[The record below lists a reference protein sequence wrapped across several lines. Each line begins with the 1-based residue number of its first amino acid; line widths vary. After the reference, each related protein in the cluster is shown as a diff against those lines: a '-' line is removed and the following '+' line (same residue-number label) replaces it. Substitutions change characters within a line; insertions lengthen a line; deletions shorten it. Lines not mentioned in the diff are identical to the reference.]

1 MRGMGSVITVVS
13 VALVVAGA
21 AAALFW
27 LVRGRR
33 GFGTPADRAA
43 FATLHSASLAAPP
56 LRNGLDPESAR
67 SAARHLRA
75 LLGTPALAVIGDGEL
90 LAWEGPGRRH
100 AAQAVEHAGE
110 AMEAGRPWVVPA
122 EEIHC
127 GDDRCPIRSA
137 VVVPL
142 VVDGLVVGAL
152 SVYARQVS
160 AGLVRAA
167 GEVAHWVISQLELA
181 ELDRSRTR
189 MIEAELRALRAQIS
203 PHFVFNSL
211 TAIASF
217 VRTDP
222 DQARELLLEFAELTR
237 YSLRKHGQFSTL
249 AEELRSVDHYL
260 RLERARFGSRLRVDL
275 LIAPEVLPVAVP
287 FLCLQP
293 IVENAVRHGLGPK
306 STPGRITIRAED
318 AGSECRI
325 SVEDDG
331 VGMDP
336 EEVRMRLAGEDDGE
350 SLGLGNVDERL
361 RTVFGDEY
369 GLVVETA
376 PGAGTKVNVRV
387 PKYRN
392 GVRAS

>member
-1 MRGMGSVITVVS
+1 MGSVITVVA

-21 AAALFW
+21 AAGLFW

-43 FATLHSASLAAPP
+43 FATLHEASLAAPP
-56 LRNGLDPESAR
+56 LRDGLNPDSAR
-67 SAARHLRA
+67 RAARHLRA
-75 LLGTPALAVIGDGEL
+75 LLGTPALAVVGDGVL

-100 AAQAVEHAGE
+100 APAAVEHARE
-110 AMEAGRPWVVPA
+110 AMQTGRPWVVPP
-122 EEIHC
+122 EIVEC
-127 GDDRCPIRSA
+127 GDLDCPVHSA

-167 GEVAHWVISQLELA
+167 GEVAHWVIAQLELA

-189 MIEAELRALRAQIS
+189 MVEAELRALRAQIS
-203 PHFVFNSL
+203 PHFVYNSL

-237 YSLRKHGQFSTL
+237 YSLRSHGQFSTL
-249 AEELRSVDHYL
+249 AEELRSVDRYL
-260 RLERARFGSRLRVDL
+260 RLERARFGARLQVDL

-306 STPGRITIRAED
+306 PTPGRVTIRAED
-318 AGSECRI
+318 AGAECRI

-336 EEVRMRLAGEDDGE
+336 EEVRVQLAGEGE
-350 SLGLGNVDERL
+350 GDSLGLGNVDERL
-361 RTVFGDEY
+361 RAVFGDEY

-392 GVRAS
+392 GVRA

>member
-1 MRGMGSVITVVS
+1 MWSVIA
-13 VALVVAGA
+13 VAGVAVVVAGA
-21 AAALFW
+21 TGALYW
-27 LVRGRR
+27 WARRRR

-43 FATLHSASLAAPP
+43 FATLHQASLAAPP
-56 LRNGLDPESAR
+56 LRDGLTRESAR
-67 SAARHLRA
+67 RAARHLRA
-75 LLGTPALAVIGDGEL
+75 LLGTPALAVIGGDTL

-100 AAQAVEHAGE
+100 SSQAVAHAAE
-110 AMEAGRPWVVPA
+110 AIAAGRPWVVP
-122 EEIHC
+122 EEVVAC
-127 GDDRCPIRSA
+127 NDLDCPVRSA

-167 GEVAHWVISQLELA
+167 GEVAHWVIGQLELA

-203 PHFVFNSL
+203 PHFVYNSL

-237 YSLRKHGQFSTL
+237 YSLRRHGQFSTL
-249 AEELRSVDHYL
+249 AEELRSVDRYL
-260 RLERARFGSRLRVDL
+260 RLERARFGSRLQVDL

-293 IVENAVRHGLGPK
+293 IVENAVRHGLGGKPG
-306 STPGRITIRAED
+306 PGRVTIRAED
-318 AGSECRI
+318 AGAECRI

-336 EEVRMRLAGEDDGE
+336 EQVRVQLAGQAEGD

-361 RTVFGDEY
+361 RAVFGDEY

-392 GVRAS
+392 GVRVP